1 MSNVEQPNEGEYWDP
16 RQTYPD
22 QSEHYA
28 EGAFPPP
35 PPAAAYPHG
44 QTAQPQAQSQHAGYA
59 QPAAPPQSQQPG
71 YEQPFGQQS
80 VQGQYPGL
88 PQPPVYP
95 QSQGQYPVPGHPH
108 VQEQSQYSHQPTQ
121 GQYPGLPQPPTQSP
135 TQGQYP
141 VSGQPPVA
149 PQHTVPLP
157 GGPSMPGV
165 QGGPGVPGGFAQPSP
180 APLSSGPKPDTGKAL
195 GMAIA
200 NLWKIQ
206 VDVWGGK
213 TERAFERPEEV
224 RAATGVTWVNWVVPV
239 AALVLSTG
247 LMGLAMLWSMLRQI
261 VAAFADFFGE
271 FGVSTGQLISELG
284 VGPGLFFK
292 FLLLAGLAALALG
305 MALYLAAMLASRVG
319 GQPVSFAAAAE
330 GLAVGNTLLWVP
342 YAASIPVFLIFPYD
356 WALMI
361 VVTLGSG
368 VGIMAIVLN
377 FRSVER
383 NGPYQRDPLVA
394 YACFTT
400 LAYVVFTG
408 VLMIGVLTTSELQQ
422 SYVW

>member
-1 MSNVEQPNEGEYWDP
+1 MSNVERPNEGDYWGSG
-16 RQTYPD
+16 QTYPD
-22 QSEHYA
+22 QPEYFTPDP
-28 EGAFPPP
+28 FPPP
-35 PPAAAYPHG
+35 PPTGAYPQEQAQHPG
-44 QTAQPQAQSQHAGYA
+44 QYPQQQPQGQYPGYDQPAAPAQDQYPGYA
-59 QPAAPPQSQQPG
+59 QPAAPAQGQHPG
-71 YEQPFGQQS
+71 YEQPMGQQPA
-80 VQGQYPGL
+80 QGQYPGL
-88 PQPPVYP
+88 PQPPVHP
-95 QSQGQYPVPGHPH
+95 QAQGQHPGYDQLAAPG
-108 VQEQSQYSHQPTQ
+108 Q
-121 GQYPGLPQPPTQSP
+121 GQYPGLPQPPAS
-135 TQGQYP
+135 
-141 VSGQPPVA
+141 S
-149 PQHTVPLP
+149 
-157 GGPSMPGV
+157 S
-165 QGGPGVPGGFAQPSP
+165 PSP
-180 APLSSGPKPDTGKAL
+180 AAPSPLSSAPKSDTGKAL